1 MKTFL
6 TSLLVLAGV
15 SVAAYVA
22 LDQQQM
28 SASDVYTSD
37 SVRLN

>member
-1 MKTFL
+1 MKAFMA
-6 TSLLVLAGV
+6 SLLVLMVV

-22 LDQQQM
+22 LTQTEM
-28 SASDVYTSD
+28 SASDVYSTD